1 MDFKNE
7 LTELK
12 GNLAAFM
19 AEVRLKFSTPEPPQT
34 FGEATLTD
42 GTQVVFEGEAPTVG
56 GTLNVIAPE
65 GQVPAPDGVHE
76 TESGLVITT
85 EGGVI
90 TNIEEKE
97 MEEPAEPEAAAEF
110 ASLEQFDALRAE
122 NEALR
127 NDINSLKETV
137 LSIIGKVDDTF
148 SVFEKFASQT
158 AEPVKKPFGHSKPN
172 KDEALRGFASAF
184 SNLKNNK

>member
-1 MDFKNE
+1 MDFKTE

-12 GNLAAFM
+12 GNLSAFM
-19 AEVRLKFSTPEPPQT
+19 DEVRLKFSTPETPQT

-42 GTQVVFEGEAPTVG
+42 GTQVVFEGEAPAVG
-56 GTLNVIAPE
+56 GTLNVVAAE

-85 EGGVI
+85 ADGVI
-90 TNIEEKE
+90 TDIQEKA
-97 MEEPAEPEAAAEF
+97 AEGGEDDAAAEF

-137 LSIIGKVDDTF
+137 LSIIGKVDETF
-148 SVFEKFASQT
+148 SVFEKFAGQT
-158 AEPVKKPFGHSKPN
+158 APPVKKPIINN
-172 KDEALRGFASAF
+172 KI
-184 SNLKNNK
+184 SNLAAFAKK

>member
-1 MDFKNE
+1 MCMDFKTE

-12 GNLAAFM
+12 GNLSAFM
-19 AEVRLKFSTPEPPQT
+19 DEVRLKFSTPETPQT

-42 GTQVVFEGEAPTVG
+42 GTQVVFEGEAPAVG
-56 GTLNVIAPE
+56 GTLNVVAAE

-85 EGGVI
+85 ADGII
-90 TNIEEKE
+90 TDIQEKA
-97 MEEPAEPEAAAEF
+97 MEEPTEEEAAAEF

-127 NDINSLKETV
+127 NDINNLKETV
-137 LSIIGKVDDTF
+137 LSIIGKVDETF
-148 SVFEKFASQT
+148 SVFEKFAGQT
-158 AEPVKKPFGHSKPN
+158 AAPAKKPIVNN
-172 KDEALRGFASAF
+172 KI
-184 SNLKNNK
+184 SNLAAFAKK

>member
-1 MDFKNE
+1 MDFKTE

-12 GNLAAFM
+12 GNLSAFM
-19 AEVRLKFSTPEPPQT
+19 DEVRLKFSTPETPQT

-42 GTQVVFEGEAPTVG
+42 GTQVVFEGEAPAVG
-56 GTLNVIAPE
+56 GTLNLVAAE

-85 EGGVI
+85 ADGVI
-90 TNIEEKE
+90 TDIQEKAAEEE
-97 MEEPAEPEAAAEF
+97 QEAAAEF

-137 LSIIGKVDDTF
+137 LSIIGKVDETF
-148 SVFEKFASQT
+148 SVFEKFAGQT
-158 AEPVKKPFGHSKPN
+158 APPAKPIVGSTNKKIGNLIAFAN
-172 KDEALRGFASAF
+172 K
-184 SNLKNNK
+184 